1 MVTHH
6 PKAAPA
12 RPSQVGSHSTRTP
25 LPAGNWGRRTSRWRK
40 GVESASNLLRDF
52 VLRTAS
58 HNVLSLKQPEAI
70 ELVISYMRRLRLAV
84 CCMQETWLPGFF
96 TKDNT
101 GHIIIN
107 NNKDG
112 VHRRGVGI
120 VLATAQPQRAPH
132 RRGLQRL
139 VPRRGR
145 RRRRRRLSFRLQRR
159 RRQPEL
165 RVQPARGL
173 GPVNQQQQ
181 QQQQQHDDDDEDE
194 AAALQ
199 RRRRARSVGFTSLS
213 SADLYAR

>member
-6 PKAAPA
+6 PKAAPP

-96 TKDNT
+96 TIFERGARPRSRNARSTDAGFSVLFRGEGGGGGGGSHFDCNALDDNP
-101 GHIIIN
+101 N
-107 NNKDG
+107 SEFN
-112 VHRRGVGI
+112 
-120 VLATAQPQRAPH
+120 
-132 RRGLQRL
+132 RL
-139 VPRRGR
+139 V
-145 RRRRRRLSFRLQRR
+145 
-159 RRQPEL
+159 
-165 RVQPARGL
+165 AL
-173 GPVNQQQQ
+173 GQ
-181 QQQQQHDDDDEDE
+181 
-194 AAALQ
+194 
-199 RRRRARSVGFTSLS
+199 
-213 SADLYAR
+213 